1 MGLVGGD
8 LSVLPREICGS
19 ELSRHPGHRN
29 EPVGTCTAH
38 PGVMSQK
45 RNGRRVVEEHIP
57 LPFVEYSQTSHPLSL
72 ETSRNVL
79 KPGSPVPPKTQPPD
93 TPTPDRGQQP
103 HHPSTVRLIHPDESG
118 TPRTTPNPSTRK
130 TPKPKKNRRNSP
142 TTIQADSAKRY
153 GCHDGST

>member
-1 MGLVGGD
+1 MTTPAFVDGVSPVVEDPTGLLGGVADDFEEDSLGVGILVRHLLGRPGQLMGLVGGD

-19 ELSRHPGHRN
+19 EVSRHPGHRN

-45 RNGRRVVEEHIP
+45 RNGRRVVEEHLP

-79 KPGSPVPPKTQPPD
+79 KPNQIFTQVL
-93 TPTPDRGQQP
+93 G
-103 HHPSTVRLIHPDESG
+103 
-118 TPRTTPNPSTRK
+118 
-130 TPKPKKNRRNSP
+130 
-142 TTIQADSAKRY
+142 
-153 GCHDGST
+153 